1 MKNIP
6 ERIWLCTGLEKGEE
20 VKDFDELSEV
30 TWSKDKTNDGD
41 IPYKRAH
48 RVNLLVVCSWIFA
61 VVSVP
66 IAYLLYVPYAVFKT
80 LADGDEF
87 RYFYRNFTDYLLIP
101 LERYA
106 KRKIAD
112 RSHR

>member
-1 MKNIP
+1 MENIP

-30 TWSKDKTNDGD
+30 TWSKDKTSDGD
-41 IPYKRAH
+41 IPYGRAH
-48 RVNLLVVCSWIFA
+48 RVNWLVVCSWIFA
-61 VVSVP
+61 VISVP

-87 RYFYRNFTDYLLIP
+87 KYFYQNFTDYLLVP
-101 LERYA
+101 LAIYA
-106 KRKIAD
+106 RRKMVD
-112 RSHR
+112 KNK